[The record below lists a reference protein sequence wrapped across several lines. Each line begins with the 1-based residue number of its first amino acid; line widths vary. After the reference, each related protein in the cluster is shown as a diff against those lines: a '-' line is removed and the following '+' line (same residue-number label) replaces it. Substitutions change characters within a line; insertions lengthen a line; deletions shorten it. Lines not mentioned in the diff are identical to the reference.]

1 MKILN
6 KTKLKQ
12 LSGFSDFSNP
22 SDYII
27 EGKNK
32 NISVGKYNKK
42 IRGHN
47 IIKSPRIALLGC
59 GYWGKNLARNFNNLA
74 ALKLVCDPAQAGRE
88 IAKEKVPGVAISCEF
103 EDAIYSNDID
113 AVVIATPAESHF
125 ELAVTA
131 LKAGK
136 DVFVE
141 KPMALN
147 VKDGLEMQSLANE
160 NGRILMVGHLL
171 EYHSAVLRL
180 RELIGGGE
188 LGNLNYIYSNRLN
201 FGKIR
206 TKENALWSFAPH
218 DIAVILRLFN
228 EMPCEVSCVAGNYIT
243 SGVADVT
250 VSNLKFRSGRRA
262 HIFVSWLNP
271 YKEQKL
277 VVVGEKKMAV
287 FNDSEP
293 KDKLVLYNNSIDY
306 KKNQPVLLKN
316 GYERVYLPE
325 DEPLR
330 NECEHFLDCIR
341 YRRKPLTDTTS
352 GINVLRVLEACQKS
366 LMHDG
371 KLTKIPTKV
380 FAKTRE
386 ASQKIYFTLEN
397 R

>member
-1 MKILN
+1 MN
-6 KTKLKQ
+6 KTEINY
-12 LSGFSDFSNP
+12 SSVFSELSNP
-22 SDYII
+22 SEYTI
-27 EGKNK
+27 EGNNNKIDVVKNNK
-32 NISVGKYNKK
+32 YIYRNNIV
-42 IRGHN
+42 
-47 IIKSPRIALLGC
+47 KSPKIALLGC
-59 GYWGKNLARNFNNLA
+59 GYWGKNLARNLKKLD
-74 ALKLVCDPAQAGRE
+74 ALKLVCDPAQVGRE
-88 IAKEKVPGVAISCEF
+88 IAKEKVPGVTISCNF

-125 ELAVTA
+125 ELAATA

-147 VKDGLEMQSLANE
+147 VKHGLEMQRLANE
-160 NGRILMVGHLL
+160 KGRILMVGHLL

-228 EMPCEVSCVAGNYIT
+228 EMPYEASCVGGNYIT
-243 SGVADVT
+243 SGVADIT
-250 VSNLKFRSGRRA
+250 VSNLKFRSGRQA

-277 VVVGEKKMAV
+277 VVIGEKKMAV

-293 KDKLVLYNNSIDY
+293 KDKLVLYNNSIEY
-306 KKNQPVLLKN
+306 NKNQPVLLKN
-316 GYERVYLPE
+316 GYERVHFSE
-325 DEPLR
+325 DEPLT

-341 YRRKPLTDTTS
+341 TRKKPLTDTTS
-352 GINVLRVLEACQKS
+352 GINVLRILEACQES
-366 LMHDG
+366 LMQDG
-371 KLTKIPTKV
+371 KSTEILTVDSPEYPSTI
-380 FAKTRE
+380 
-386 ASQKIYFTLEN
+386 QKKHSISET
-397 R
+397 